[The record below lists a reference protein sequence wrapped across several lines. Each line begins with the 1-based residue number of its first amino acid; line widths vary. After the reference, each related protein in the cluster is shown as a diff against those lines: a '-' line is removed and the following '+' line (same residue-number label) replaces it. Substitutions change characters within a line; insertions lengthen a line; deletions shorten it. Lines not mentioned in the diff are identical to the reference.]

1 MTQPYQQTVNPITGA
16 LAGGVL
22 RRADNAYIPDDP
34 SNADWGD
41 YQAWL
46 AEGNVP
52 DPPEPLPQA
61 SAAAPSP
68 TDVLTE
74 RIEALEARMAAL
86 ERRT

>member
-1 MTQPYQQTVNPITGA
+1 MAEYQQLRDAMTQQLSAI
-16 LAGGVL
+16 VL
-22 RRADNAYIPDDP
+22 RTADQAYIPDDP
-34 SNADWGD
+34 GNMDRQQ
-41 YQAWL
+41 YEAWL

-74 RIEALEARMAAL
+74 RIEALEARVTAL